1 MPVVAITESRY
12 GAIYIRVS
20 CSVSPSVLR
29 DNLAVN
35 ASGFLGS
42 VTVSTPFLKLASILS
57 ASTPSGTAKQ
67 RSKEQSCVRAGI
79 SSLFFLLLALD
90 RQSAVGELHFD
101 VSPVHAG
108 KLSRDLEDVN
118 GGLRHQPSVALR
130 LPDLRSTLLQ

>member
-108 KLSRDLEDVN
+108 SSAVISKM
-118 GGLRHQPSVALR
+118 
-130 LPDLRSTLLQ
+130 STAGSATSPVSHFDFLT